1 MIIYER
7 LAEVPG
13 VVRGILKNLTK
24 KYFKKRFFFEKTT
37 KYLKKRFLYFL
48 PLC

>member
-24 KYFKKRFFFEKTT
+24 KYFEKKIFICFT
-37 KYLKKRFLYFL
+37 LML
-48 PLC
+48 PGPPGVPGFP